1 MRLIRFKDNTYSWV
15 ENETSPILTEAE
27 AIAYGIWKLKV
38 KRDEIN
44 LGLINLKAMSTANKD
59 NVAVYGNFN
68 KLYLYSAKIG
78 KNLDTS
84 IDENGGH
91 TA

>member
-1 MRLIRFKDNTYSWV
+1 MKLIRFKDNTYSWIDGDA
-15 ENETSPILTEAE
+15 SPILTETE
-27 AIAYGIWKLKV
+27 AVAYGIWKLKV
-38 KRDEIN
+38 QRNEIN
-44 LGLINLKAMSTANKD
+44 LGLTNLKAMSHANKD
-59 NVAVYGNFN
+59 NVAIYGNIN

-78 KNLDTS
+78 KDVDTS